1 MRRRTEA
8 SVTPSRTLAVTV
20 GTTAEAPGI
29 LQALTARARSVAAV
43 AVAVTVARRSV
54 ATIAFARGERS
65 GRTSIV
71 ASRKATW
78 AARSRAEARSRST
91 IVAGR

>member
-20 GTTAEAPGI
+20 RTTAEAPGI

-43 AVAVTVARRSV
+43 AVAVARRSV
-54 ATIAFARGERS
+54 ATLAFARGERS

-71 ASRKATW
+71 ASRKTTW